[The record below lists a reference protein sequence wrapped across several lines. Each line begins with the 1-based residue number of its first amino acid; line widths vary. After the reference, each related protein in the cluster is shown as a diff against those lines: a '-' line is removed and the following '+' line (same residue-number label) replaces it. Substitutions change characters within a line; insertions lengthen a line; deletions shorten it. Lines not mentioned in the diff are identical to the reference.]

1 MNYLTQRV
9 AILIDE
15 VNIYLTA
22 RELFGAVKV
31 DFQTMLQ
38 QFNPREIVRVIVY
51 CIETP
56 ENNVAAFQHNVQRL
70 GLEVK
75 SKPVKVFRNGKRKG
89 DWDIGIA
96 LDAVRLAS
104 KVDVIT
110 LVTGDGDFEELVH
123 YLKHEGVKVDLM
135 AFQEQVSRELLR
147 SVDEFIPIPNTMLLK
162 KSA

>member
-1 MNYLTQRV
+1 MNHLTQRV

-22 RELFGAVKV
+22 KRLFGDVKV
-31 DFQTMLQ
+31 DYQAILQ
-38 QFNPREIVRVIVY
+38 ELNHREIVRAILY

-56 ENNVAAFQHNVQRL
+56 ENNVATFRNNIRRV
-70 GLEVK
+70 GMEVK
-75 SKPVKVFRNGKRKG
+75 SKPVKVFSDGKRKG

-96 LDAVRLAS
+96 LDAVRLAD

-110 LVTGDGDFEELVH
+110 LVTGDGDFEDLVK
-123 YLKHEGVKVDLM
+123 YLQHKGVKVELM
-135 AFQEQVSRELLR
+135 AFHQRVSGELLR
-147 SVDEFIPIPNTMLLK
+147 SVDEFIPIQGTMLLK